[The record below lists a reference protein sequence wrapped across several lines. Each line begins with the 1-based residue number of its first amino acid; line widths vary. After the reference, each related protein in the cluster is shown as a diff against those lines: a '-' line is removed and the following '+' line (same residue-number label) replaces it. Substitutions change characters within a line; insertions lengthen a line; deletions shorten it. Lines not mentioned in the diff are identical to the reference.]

1 MSLELATTL
10 YDHIG
15 RIKHLRTF
23 EFLKAIEENQGEDQ
37 WSRISY
43 AEWRDKY
50 GIHAFILN
58 ECVKECLELKLLEIG
73 RESKSGMVA
82 DGGKGTKR
90 LYKLNLR
97 KPDSNMPE
105 EEQMQVFPDQRNGP
119 SVKIPDVSIK
129 SSEIQTMKSDLNGT
143 AANSTKQ
150 KNVTFKTKQG
160 KRNQLNR
167 SIPPKAKGTVTKK
180 VPAKKTSKRDN

>member
-1 MSLELATTL
+1 MSLELANTL
-10 YDHIG
+10 YNHIG
-15 RIKHLRTF
+15 RIKHLRTY
-23 EFLKAIEENQGEDQ
+23 EFLKAIEENQGVDQ

-58 ECVKECLELKLLEIG
+58 ECVRECLELQLIEVS
-73 RESKSGMVA
+73 REAKSGMVA
-82 DGGKGTKR
+82 EGGKGTKR

-105 EEQMQVFPDQRNGP
+105 EEQMQVFTDQKNGLI
-119 SVKIPDVSIK
+119 VKIPDVSIK

-150 KNVTFKTKQG
+150 KNVNFKKKPR
-160 KRNQLNR
+160 KRNQSNR
-167 SIPPKAKGTVTKK
+167 IIPPKAKGTVTKK
-180 VPAKKTSKRDN
+180 VPAKKTSKRR

>member
-23 EFLKAIEENQGEDQ
+23 EFLKAIEENRGEDQ

-58 ECVKECLELKLLEIG
+58 ECVKECLELKLIEIG

-82 DGGKGTKR
+82 EGGKGTKR
-90 LYKLNLR
+90 LYKLNLS

-105 EEQMQVFPDQRNGP
+105 EEQMQ
-119 SVKIPDVSIK
+119 KIPDKNDVLSATRPESSPRSIVSQAMK
-129 SSEIQTMKSDLNGT
+129 SEIIGT
-143 AANSTKQ
+143 DANSMKQ
-150 KNVTFKTKQG
+150 RKILSKKKPG
-160 KRNQLNR
+160 KPNHLNK
-167 SIPPKAKGTVTKK
+167 SVSQKGKGTVTKK
-180 VPAKKTSKRDN
+180 VSTKKISKKK